1 MKLYVA
7 YRYQQRH
14 CLAALPAKMSVFKSH
29 MPATFQWLQMNPD
42 YTEKRTQSYNENPES
57 LCCQQKHMR
66 VLIWI
71 ETVIGILI

>member
-1 MKLYVA
+1 MKLYMA

-42 YTEKRTQSYNENPES
+42 YTEKKHSRTMKI
-57 LCCQQKHMR
+57 QKACVANKNICVYLFELKR
-66 VLIWI
+66 
-71 ETVIGILI
+71 